1 MTLLTILFFPFF
13 GSFVSL
19 YLGRLNEKL
28 RDVSN
33 LFISTLTLLL
43 ILAIYPEVK
52 LGTIAY
58 ELPNIMGTGLHLRV
72 GMLQYVLI
80 LLTAVLFLV
89 TLMYSVFYLT
99 KHKNRNRY
107 YLCYMLTYSF
117 VLGIF
122 MSENLLNLFT
132 FFEAMTF
139 SSYLLVIHDEDAFSH
154 EAGASYLAMAIT
166 GGLVMLMGIL
176 VAFDYTNTLIIS
188 EMSEKMLTLAPGL
201 QRLIGSLIVIG
212 FGVKA
217 SMFPLH
223 TWLPK
228 AYVASP
234 TPATAVLSGVL
245 LKTGLYGMYIA
256 SVVLV
261 TDFGLCYAMICLGAV
276 NALLGGFLAVNQ
288 RNVKRIIAYSSMS
301 QAGFMIIAIGI
312 LGIVGHEGGLAF
324 LATMLFMVN
333 HGISKVLLFL
343 VVGVVIYW
351 TKELSLTNIWGVAR
365 QQWLLKVAFVVGAM
379 GTMGFP
385 GFNGFLSKSLFHE
398 AIIEAYHVTHTSL
411 FIAIEWV
418 YYISSVLTVAYM
430 VKLYIALFAS
440 RNEVYEVQAPKQ
452 INYKAS
458 ISLIILSLGVMVIG
472 LFPETFMAP
481 IKEAMPSLGYNAQG
495 IHSPYQWASIFSAC
509 LVFLLGNA
517 VYYFYVKR
525 TLIHEVDGERTY
537 LNQTINWFNIE
548 NDFYRPLFKWTF
560 KHFFKIFDFID
571 NWMTKIVITLRY
583 FFVYISN
590 LDATLL
596 KRLEWD
602 RVILDQSVNPS
613 QYEIKDDLS
622 VHKKPQSL
630 KESFSSFYVNITS
643 INYNVLFV
651 TSVMVIIMVILYLV
665 R

>member
-1 MTLLTILFFPFF
+1 MVLLTILSFPFF
-13 GSFVSL
+13 GAFVSL
-19 YLGRLNEKL
+19 YFGKINERL

-33 LFISTLTLLL
+33 LVVSTLTLFL
-43 ILAIYPEVK
+43 IFSIYPE
-52 LGTIAY
+52 LSHGAISY

-72 GMLQYVLI
+72 GMIQYVLI
-80 LLTAVLFLV
+80 LLTSVLWLFV
-89 TLMYSVFYLT
+89 TLFSVFYLT

-107 YLCYMLTYSF
+107 YLCYMLTYAF

-139 SSYLLVIHDEDAFSH
+139 SSYILVIHDEDAFSH
-154 EAGASYLAMAIT
+154 EAGISYLAMAIT
-166 GGLVMLMGIL
+166 GGLIMLMGIL
-176 VAFDYTNTLIIS
+176 VAYDYTNTLIIGD
-188 EMSEKMLTLAPGL
+188 MAEKIAVLSPGV

-212 FGVKA
+212 FGVKS

-245 LKTGLYGMYIA
+245 LKTGLYGMYVA

-261 TDFGLCYAMICLGAV
+261 TDLPLSYTIICLGAI

-301 QAGFMIIAIGI
+301 QAGFMIIGIGI
-312 LGIVGHEGGLAF
+312 MGISGHEGGLAF

-343 VVGVVIYW
+343 VVGVVVFW
-351 TKELSLTNIWGVAR
+351 LKELSLTHIWGVAR
-365 QQWLLKVAFVVGAM
+365 TQTLLKVTFLIGAM

-398 AIIEAYHVTHTSL
+398 AIIEARHFTHSN
-411 FIAIEWV
+411 FFSVIEIV
-418 YYISSVLTVAYM
+418 YYISSALTVAYM
-430 VKLYIALFAS
+430 LKLYMALFAS
-440 RNEVYEVQAPKQ
+440 KNEVYEKQADRKV
-452 INYKAS
+452 NYKAA
-458 ISLIILSLGVMVIG
+458 IPIVCLSACTLAIG
-472 LFPETFMAP
+472 LIPEKFMSP
-481 IKEAMPSLGYNAQG
+481 IAHFMPSIGYENAH
-495 IHSPYQWASIFSAC
+495 IASPYQLVSVLSA
-509 LVFLLGNA
+509 LGVFVAGVIL
-517 VYYFYVKR
+517 YQFYVKR
-525 TLIHEVDGERTY
+525 HLIHESDGEREY

-548 NDFYRPLFKWTF
+548 NDFYRPLFKWSF

-602 RVILDQSVNPS
+602 RAIIDHSINPHH
-613 QYEIKDDLS
+613 YEIKDDLTL
-622 VHKKPQSL
+622 HKKPQSL

-651 TSVMVIIMVILYLV
+651 TSVMVIIMIILYLV